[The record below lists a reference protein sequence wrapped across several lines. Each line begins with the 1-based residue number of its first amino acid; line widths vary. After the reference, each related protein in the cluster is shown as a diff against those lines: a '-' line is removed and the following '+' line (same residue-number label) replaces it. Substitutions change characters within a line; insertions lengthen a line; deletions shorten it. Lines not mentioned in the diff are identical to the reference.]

1 MSLNT
6 VEELIADIR
15 QGKMVI
21 LMDDEGRENE
31 GDLVMAAEQVR
42 PDDINFM
49 ATHARGLICLTLSE
63 KRCRQL
69 ELPLMVNRNQSQH
82 ATNFTL
88 SIEAAEGV
96 TTGISAADRAHTIRT
111 AVSSEANADS
121 IVQPGHV
128 FPLMAQ
134 PGGVLSRA
142 GHTEAGCDL
151 ARLAGFEPASAIVE
165 IMSPDGT
172 MARRPELEAFAKEY
186 DLKIGTI
193 ADLIQYRSI
202 KEKTIERIQVRDVKT
217 RFGEFQLSTFHDLA
231 SHDYHFALHKGEINE
246 DEVTLVRVHVMDAVR
261 DVMTVQKAGDDFFA
275 WGFHDALEKISG
287 EGKGVAVLIYYNHNN
302 HDVEDRIEQMLSGKS
317 RPTAQDHVYRQVGT
331 GAQILK
337 ELGVNKMRLMSAPL
351 KFSAI
356 SGFDLEVVD
365 VVTHPEDK

>member
-6 VEELIADIR
+6 VEELVADIR
-15 QGKMVI
+15 LGKMVI

-31 GDLVMAAEQVR
+31 GDLIMAAEQVR
-42 PDDINFM
+42 ADDINFM

-69 ELPLMVNRNQSQH
+69 DLPLMVNRNKSQH

-96 TTGISAADRAHTIRT
+96 TTGISATDRAHTIRT
-111 AVSSEANADS
+111 AVSPNADANS

-134 PGGVLSRA
+134 AGGVLSRA

-151 ARLAGFEPASAIVE
+151 AKLAGYEPASVIVE
-165 IMSPDGT
+165 IMNPDGT
-172 MARRPELEAFAKEY
+172 MARRPELEAFAKAH

-202 KEKTIERIQVRDVKT
+202 KEKTIECTDVRDVNT
-217 RFGEFQLSTFHDLA
+217 RHGRFKLSTFHDLA
-231 SHDYHFALHKGEINE
+231 SRDFHFALHKGDITP
-246 DEVTLVRVHVMDAVR
+246 DDVTLVRVHVMDAVR
-261 DVMTVQKAGDDFFA
+261 DVMTLQKPGEDFFA
-275 WGFHDALEKISG
+275 WGFHDALEKINA
-287 EGKGVAVLIYYNHNN
+287 EGKGVAVLIYYNHTN
-302 HDVEDRIEQMLSGKS
+302 HDVEDRIEQMLSGKA
-317 RPTAQDHVYRQVGT
+317 RPTAQDLVYRQVGT

-337 ELGVNKMRLMSAPL
+337 YLGVNKMRLMSAPL

-365 VVTHPEDK
+365 VITHPEES